1 MSNSGSK
8 TLNQSMGDVMV
19 FMKNYTD
26 PLEPT
31 RAEYAKAQDDIND
44 SVIDDL
50 FEEIENNNLVTWEHD
65 SDGDRPNYDN
75 LVEWLQMYYELR
87 HK

>member
-1 MSNSGSK
+1 
-8 TLNQSMGDVMV
+8 MGDFMD

-26 PLEPT
+26 PIQEASDDYL
-31 RAEYAKAQDDIND
+31 KAQDDIND
-44 SVIDDL
+44 SIIDDL
-50 FEEIENNNLVTWEHD
+50 MEEIEDGNLVTWEHD

-75 LVEWLQMYYELR
+75 LREWLSLYYEVR